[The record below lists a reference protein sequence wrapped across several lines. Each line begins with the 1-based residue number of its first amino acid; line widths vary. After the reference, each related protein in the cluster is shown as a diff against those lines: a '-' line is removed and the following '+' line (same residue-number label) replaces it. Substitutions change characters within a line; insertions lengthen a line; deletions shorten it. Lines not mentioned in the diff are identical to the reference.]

1 VEEEHPF
8 VSLWSRALSVAELD
22 DRIWLDLMPWLD
34 RYGSARA
41 AALAALAPTP
51 LWWEKQS
58 PAETASDTEIPELC
72 AELARIY
79 VTDHPE
85 LRFADGLVRS
95 AEVPIGA
102 LDLSAAAATIV
113 GRLPHAPTLAE
124 LFSRSPADLF
134 DVRGA
139 DGDAVHE
146 IVCAALVS
154 TVLAEPGTLEV
165 DPSAPAV
172 PVLDQ
177 LVDDL
182 AALARWRLLRDERD
196 RPLLGVG
203 LDTGAPE
210 EIQDAVFRLAAFTAR
225 DLPVTPPADPVA
237 ELADYVASLPPADL
251 EVLRRRVHDTSGA
264 GADGPS
270 TFPFGTAV
278 GDFLAALRVDVHP
291 VAAFERVLREH
302 PVLARTV
309 PGLDAPLW
317 QVLDRLDDRCS
328 VVDGWIAVPDVAEA
342 QKQTR
347 ALLADFESANGVV
360 QPAAVASMWR
370 LPAGE
375 LESWMDYCGVTVFD
389 GWLLAPTDT
398 LAGRAAQVLEV
409 IGDPLTAETLVARMG
424 VNADLPAVVDE
435 LSGDDRFTVSVS
447 DGLWGLVEWDTDVVT
462 AIATRLARL
471 VDDAAGTADV
481 DKVADALVNRFAL
494 SDTSARVFAASGD
507 FEVVDGTVRRR
518 RRTHVP
524 AVPPERTRRLYRF
537 EDGWRL
543 RIPVTRDHVRGG
555 EFAVPS
561 AVAGIVGCVP
571 GQDVLLTSPL
581 GGQPLRWTSPVPRL
595 GSIRRFLDE
604 IGVDEYGELLLEF
617 RSDRRFDVLPL
628 RTVADRA
635 DPLRK
640 ALALVGYTTPEVV
653 PEDGVVAAFAD
664 AIGLDD
670 ETRPRRV
677 LSAYRARRESEVV
690 ALLESAWV
698 RVGSHPGGDQATR

>member
-1 VEEEHPF
+1 M
-8 VSLWSRALSVAELD
+8 SLWSRALSVAELD

-41 AALAALAPTP
+41 AALSALAPTP

-58 PAETASDTEIPELC
+58 PAETAADTEIPELC

-85 LRFADGLVRS
+85 LRFADGLIRS
-95 AEVPIGA
+95 AAIPIGA
-102 LDLSAAAATIV
+102 LDLGPAAATIV

-154 TVLAEPGTLEV
+154 TVLAEPETLAP
-165 DPSAPAV
+165 DPAAPAV

-182 AALARWRLLRDERD
+182 AALARWRILRGDRD

-210 EIQDAVFRLAAFTAR
+210 EIQDVVFRLSAFTAR

-237 ELADYVASLPPADL
+237 ELADYVASLPAGDL
-251 EVLRRRVHDTSGA
+251 AVLHARVHDTSGSD
-264 GADGPS
+264 ADGPS

-291 VAAFERVLREH
+291 VASLDRMLREH

-317 QVLDRLDDRCS
+317 QVLDRLDDRFS
-328 VVDGWIAVPDVAEA
+328 VVDGWIAVPDIAEA
-342 QKQTR
+342 QKRTR
-347 ALLADFESANGVV
+347 ALLADFESPAGVV
-360 QPAAVASMWR
+360 QPAAVVSMWQ
-370 LPAGE
+370 LPDGE
-375 LESWMDYCGVTVFD
+375 LEAWMDYCGITVFD
-389 GWLLAPTDT
+389 GRLLAPTDT
-398 LAGRAAQVLEV
+398 IAGHAAQVLEV
-409 IGDPLTAETLVARMG
+409 VGDPLTAETLVARMG
-424 VNADLPAVVDE
+424 VNADVPAVVEE
-435 LSGDDRFTVSVS
+435 LSGDDRFTVTEA
-447 DGLWGLVEWDTDVVT
+447 DGLWGLAEWDTDVVT
-462 AIATRLARL
+462 AIATRVARL
-471 VDDAAGTADV
+471 VDDAAGSVDL
-481 DKVADALVNRFAL
+481 DKVADALVHRFGI

-507 FEVVDGTVRRR
+507 FEVVDGRVRRR

-524 AVPPERTRRLYRF
+524 LVPPARTRRLYRF
-537 EDGWRL
+537 DDGWRL
-543 RIPVTRDHVRGG
+543 RIPVNRDHVRGG
-555 EFAVPS
+555 EFPVPS
-561 AVAGIVGCVP
+561 AVAGIVGCAP
-571 GQDVLLTSPL
+571 GDDILLTSPL

-595 GSIRRFLDE
+595 GSIRRFLDD
-604 IGVDEYGELLLEF
+604 IGIDEYGELLLEF
-617 RSDRRFDVLPL
+617 RSDGRFDVLPL
-628 RTVADRA
+628 RTVAERA

-640 ALALVGYTTPEVV
+640 ALALIGHTTPEVV
-653 PEDGVVAAFAD
+653 PEEGVAAAFAA

-670 ETRPRRV
+670 ETRPRRI

-698 RVGSHPGGDQATR
+698 RVGAHPGSEPRSM